1 MTETAPLTS
10 STALHAAFER
20 AKMMLTESA
29 TLAHKT
35 QSAYLGDWQQL
46 QSYLHDQD
54 ILEPKQIDDRR
65 LRGYLAHCRESGLDN
80 RSIARKLSATR
91 WLLRCWQ
98 KTYIVCPASPDAL
111 KSPKAAKKLPDAPAI
126 ETMNQL
132 LDQPLT
138 EDVLLIRDRCMFEL
152 VYSSGLRVA
161 ELVRLDVLDIDRN
174 EGIARVTGK
183 REKTRLVPVGGKALD
198 RVIQWLPI
206 RKTLLKDATEP
217 ALFVNRRGKRLTTR
231 SVQMRLNR
239 LAQQTHLG
247 QALHPHQLRHAFATH
262 VLESSGDLRAVQE
275 MLGHESL
282 STTQIYTHLD
292 FQRLAQVYEAA
303 HPRAQRIDQ
312 IKTQGESMINLEKN
326 EQKIEISD

>member
-1 MTETAPLTS
+1 MEEPSPLS
-10 STALHAAFER
+10 SQTALHAAFECAR
-20 AKMMLTESA
+20 AWLTESA
-29 TLAHKT
+29 TLAPKT
-35 QSAYLGDWQQL
+35 QAAYLGDWQQL
-46 QSYLHDQD
+46 QSHLHDQD
-54 ILEPKQIDDRR
+54 VIKPDQIDDRR

-80 RSIARKLSATR
+80 RSIARKSSATR
-91 WLLRCWQ
+91 WLLRYWQ
-98 KTYIVCPASPDAL
+98 KIHIACPASPDAL

-132 LDQPLT
+132 LDQPMV
-138 EDVLLIRDRCMFEL
+138 EDELLIRDRCMFEL
-152 VYSSGLRVA
+152 IYSSGLRVA
-161 ELVRLDVLDIDRN
+161 ELVRLDVHDIDRS

-198 RVIQWLPI
+198 RVALWLPI
-206 RKTLLKDATEP
+206 RKTLLKDTTEP
-217 ALFVNRRGKRLTTR
+217 ALFLNRRGQRLTIR

-247 QALHPHQLRHAFATH
+247 QTLHPHQLRHAFATH

-292 FQRLAQVYEAA
+292 FQRLAQVYESA
-303 HPRAQRIDQ
+303 HPRAH
-312 IKTQGESMINLEKN
+312 IKKQVKSTIVSEQN
-326 EQKIEISD
+326 ERKIEIPD

>member
-1 MTETAPLTS
+1 MAEPS
-10 STALHAAFER
+10 SLPSQTALLAAFER
-20 AKMMLTESA
+20 ARAWLTESA
-29 TLAHKT
+29 TLAPTT
-35 QSAYLGDWQQL
+35 QVAYLGDWQQL
-46 QSYLHDQD
+46 QSYLSDQD
-54 ILEPKQIDDRR
+54 VLRPDQIDDRR

-80 RSIARKLSATR
+80 RSIARKSSATR

-98 KTYIVCPASPDAL
+98 KIHIACPASPDAL

-126 ETMNQL
+126 ETLNQL
-132 LDQPLT
+132 LDQPMA
-138 EDVLLIRDRCMFEL
+138 EDDLIIRDRCMFEL
-152 VYSSGLRVA
+152 TYSSGLRVA
-161 ELVRLDVLDIDRN
+161 ELVRLDVHDIDRS

-198 RVIQWLPI
+198 RVARWLPI

-217 ALFVNRRGKRLTTR
+217 ALFVNRHGQRLTTR
-231 SVQMRLNR
+231 SVQMRLNH

-292 FQRLAQVYEAA
+292 FQRLAKVYEAA
-303 HPRAQRIDQ
+303 HPRAQRKSTI
-312 IKTQGESMINLEKN
+312 ISEKS
-326 EQKIEISD
+326 ERKIEIPD